1 MRIILNGTEHQ
12 TTATNVAELL
22 SGLTIDRE
30 QFLAVSRNGA
40 IVKRNEWESTRL
52 AEGDRIDIL
61 TIVGGG

>member
-12 TTATNVAELL
+12 TTARNVTELL
-22 SGLTIDRE
+22 AGLTIDRE

-40 IVKRNEWESTRL
+40 IVKRTEWEATPL
-52 AEGDRIDIL
+52 AEGDHIDIL